1 MSKTTL
7 LEILGRK
14 TGAMKKTKLITLCGM
29 MSALAVVIMLVGGYL
44 EIGMYAAPMI
54 SGLLLMP
61 VGDKYGKKYHFA
73 MWAVVSIISF
83 ILVPYVEQNLMFL
96 LLFGLY
102 PAIYSF
108 FGKIPKTLRL
118 FLKFLYFNITFM
130 GIEALVML
138 VLVPEV
144 MSLGMIAVFLVLGNI
159 TFILYDLVLPRAE
172 FIFKKYLGKLMK

>member
-1 MSKTTL
+1 
-7 LEILGRK
+7 
-14 TGAMKKTKLITLCGM
+14 MKKTKLITLCGM

-44 EIGMYAAPMI
+44 EVGMYASPMI

-73 MWAVVSIISF
+73 MWIVVSVISF
-83 ILVPYVEQNLMFL
+83 LILPHVVQNLMFL

-102 PAIYSF
+102 PILYSF
-108 FGKIPKTLRL
+108 FGKMSKILA
-118 FLKFLYFNITFM
+118 FILKFIYFNVTFM

-144 MSLGMIAVFLVLGNI
+144 ISPGMIVLFLVLGNI
-159 TFILYDLVLPRAE
+159 TFVLYDLVIPRAD
-172 FIFKKYLGKLMK
+172 FIFRKYLGKLMK

>member
-1 MSKTTL
+1 
-7 LEILGRK
+7 
-14 TGAMKKTKLITLCGM
+14 M

-44 EIGMYAAPMI
+44 EIGMYAFPMI

-61 VGDKYGKKYHFA
+61 VGDRYGKKYHVA
-73 MWAVVSIISF
+73 MWAVVSVISF

-102 PAIYSF
+102 PVIYSF
-108 FGKIPKTLRL
+108 FGKMPKALARV
-118 FLKFLYFNITFM
+118 LKFIYFNAVFI

-144 MSLGMIAVFLVLGNI
+144 MSLGMIALFLVLGNI
-159 TFILYDLVLPRAE
+159 TFIIYDLVIPRAD
-172 FIFKKYLGKLMK
+172 FLFKKYLGRLMK